1 MSVVAVKKCDK
12 KIKIAADSIIVSG
25 WTQVEKTIKKA
36 KLFEVNGII
45 AGGVGLASENLLLE
59 NFCLTHKPHQA
70 TEREILNFF
79 IEFNNYIKDL
89 GLSGYS
95 NHFILCYQGKA
106 FLIEQNLY
114 VSEINEYAAIGAG
127 EDFALAA
134 LYLGHSAKE
143 AVKVACELSA
153 MVCEPIIELEMSRD
167 KD

>member
-1 MSVVAVKKCDK
+1 MSVVAVKKTDK
-12 KIKIAADSIIVSG
+12 KIKIAADSISVRG
-25 WTQVEKTIKKA
+25 WTRTEKTIKKA

-70 TEREILNFF
+70 TEREVLNFF
-79 IEFNNYIKDL
+79 IEFNNYLKDL
-89 GLSGYS
+89 GMSGYS
-95 NHFILCYQGKA
+95 NGFIFCYKGKA

-114 VSEINEYAAIGAG
+114 VNEVNEYAAIGAG

-153 MVCEPIIELEMSRD
+153 FVAEPIIELEME
-167 KD
+167 KEN

>member
-1 MSVVAVKKCDK
+1 MSVVTVKKTDK
-12 KIKIAADSIIVSG
+12 KIKIAADSISVCG
-25 WTQVEKTIKKA
+25 WTQKEKTIKKV

-45 AGGVGLASENLLLE
+45 AGGVGFTSENLLLE

-70 TEREILNFF
+70 TEREVLNFF
-79 IEFNNYIKDL
+79 VEFNNYLKDL
-89 GLSGYS
+89 GLSSYS

-106 FLIEQNLY
+106 FLIEQNFY

-153 MVCEPIIELEMSRD
+153 FVAEPIIEFEME
-167 KD
+167 KEI

>member
-1 MSVVAVKKCDK
+1 MSVVAVKKTDK
-12 KIKIAADSIIVSG
+12 KIKIAADSISVCG
-25 WTQVEKTIKKA
+25 WTRMEKTIKKA
-36 KLFEVNGII
+36 KLFKVNGII

-70 TEREILNFF
+70 TEREVLNFF
-79 IEFNNYIKDL
+79 IEFNNYLKDL

-114 VSEINEYAAIGAG
+114 VNEVNEYAAIGAG

-143 AVKVACELSA
+143 AVETACELCA
-153 MVCEPIIELEMSRD
+153 MVCEPIVEFEME
-167 KD
+167 KEI